1 VALSAVA
8 AVVVAAAAVAGAVV
22 AAAGAGAE
30 VMNSQTDRVGLGW
43 RPELAAGIFDHLDQI
58 DLVEVIADDYFA
70 AAPREIQ
77 ALKTLSST
85 LPVVLHG
92 VGMGLASTAPVQQR
106 CLDRMARLCEQVRPE
121 LWSEHLAFVRAGGIE
136 IDHLAAPPRTP
147 ENVEATANNIFRA
160 VKAIGSKP
168 QLENIA
174 TLIDPPGSVLFEAT
188 WVNSILAAT
197 GGHLL
202 LDLHN
207 VLANGLNHGYDPFSF
222 LAKIPPSRI
231 RSIHIAGGKFIS
243 APDGTTRLLDD
254 HLHDVPDPV
263 FALLEETATTSPNP
277 LTVILE
283 RDGDFPSMPALL
295 SQMRQAR
302 QAVARGRARKLAA
315 TVLV

>member
-1 VALSAVA
+1 VEAD
-8 AVVVAAAAVAGAVV
+8 AVVAVAVAGAD
-22 AAAGAGAE
+22 
-30 VMNSQTDRVGLGW
+30 VMNSQTDRFGLGW

-70 AAPREIQ
+70 APPRDIQ

-85 LPVVLHG
+85 LPLVFHG

-106 CLDRMARLCEQVRPE
+106 CLDSMARLCEQVRPE

-147 ENVEATANNIFRA
+147 QNVEATANNILRA

-174 TLIDPPGSVLFEAT
+174 TLIDPPGSLLSEPA
-188 WVNSILAAT
+188 WINSILAASDCD
-197 GGHLL
+197 LL

-207 VLANGLNHGYDPFSF
+207 ILANGLNHGYDPSNF
-222 LAKIPPSRI
+222 LAQISPSRI

-243 APDGTTRLLDD
+243 APDGSTRLLDD

-263 FALLEETATTSPNP
+263 FDLLEETAAISPNP
-277 LTVILE
+277 LIVILE
-283 RDGDFPSMPALL
+283 RDGDFPSMSVLL
-295 SQMRQAR
+295 AQMRQAG
-302 QAVARGRARKLAA
+302 QAVTRGRAGRLTTA
-315 TVLV
+315 VSP

>member
-1 VALSAVA
+1 MPYPHWFFPMSACSTLGLSEPPQIPVFLSSIIRTVHVALSAV
-8 AVVVAAAAVAGAVV
+8 VAAAVAAAVV
-22 AAAGAGAE
+22 AVAGAE

-58 DLVEVIADDYFA
+58 DLVEVIADDYFVA
-70 AAPREIQ
+70 AAREIQ

-92 VGMGLASTAPVQQR
+92 IGMGLASTAPVQQR
-106 CLDRMARLCEQVRPE
+106 CFDRMARLCEQVRPE

-174 TLIDPPGSVLFEAT
+174 TLIDPPGSVLSEAT
-188 WVNSILAAT
+188 WINSILAAT
-197 GGHLL
+197 GCHLL

-222 LAKIPPSRI
+222 LAKIPPSR
-231 RSIHIAGGKFIS
+231 
-243 APDGTTRLLDD
+243 
-254 HLHDVPDPV
+254 
-263 FALLEETATTSPNP
+263 
-277 LTVILE
+277 
-283 RDGDFPSMPALL
+283 
-295 SQMRQAR
+295 
-302 QAVARGRARKLAA
+302 
-315 TVLV
+315 

>member
-1 VALSAVA
+1 MLYPHWFFPMSACSTLGLSEPIQIPVFLSSIIRTVHVALSAAAALVVAA
-8 AVVVAAAAVAGAVV
+8 AVVVAAVV
-22 AAAGAGAE
+22 AGAE
-30 VMNSQTDRVGLGW
+30 VM
-43 RPELAAGIFDHLDQI
+43 
-58 DLVEVIADDYFA
+58 
-70 AAPREIQ
+70 
-77 ALKTLSST
+77 
-85 LPVVLHG
+85 
-92 VGMGLASTAPVQQR
+92 QQR

-136 IDHLAAPPRTP
+136 NDHLAAPPRTP

-174 TLIDPPGSVLFEAT
+174 TLIDPPGSVLSEAT
-188 WVNSILAAT
+188 WINSILAAT
-197 GGHLL
+197 GCHLL

-222 LAKIPPSRI
+222 LSKIPPSRI

-254 HLHDVPDPV
+254 HLHDVPDSV
-263 FALLEETATTSPNP
+263 FALLEETATTAPSP

-302 QAVARGRARKLAA
+302 QAVARGRARKLTA
-315 TVLV
+315 TVLI